1 MLLAI
6 DFETYFDSD
15 CTLKKLNYI
24 QYLNHPK
31 FEVLGAAVLADDRHE
46 FLTHDELVDFLD
58 DLDPSET
65 DVLAYNTLFD
75 GCILAWRYGFK
86 PRKWLDALSMARGAL
101 ALPSHSLDA
110 VAQYFGLPSKKA
122 ATFKGKTWSEL
133 TFEEQR
139 ELSDYAEHDVW
150 LCHEIYDKL
159 MPYPQDELDLIDL
172 TIRMFV
178 EPRLELDLPL
188 ANELLLEQRT
198 HKETLREA
206 SGLTSTQL
214 SSNKQLAELIKERYQ
229 LDPPTKIS
237 PTTGKETWAFSKN
250 DPEFEAFHASA
261 PPELKSLL
269 DARIAIKS
277 TIEETRLETLIETQE
292 FVGKIPAQLV
302 YHGAHTGRWSSSGG
316 TNLLNLP
323 KKSRIRN
330 TLIAPPDH
338 VLLIA
343 DSASIEARVL
353 AWFAEQED
361 LIEIFHNKGD
371 PYKHMASAIYN
382 TPIDQITKE
391 QRNVGKQAVLGCI
404 AAGELVLTREKGR
417 IPIERVTTEHTVWDG
432 VTWVHHDGV
441 VYQGVKK
448 VIYHDGLWATP
459 DHKVYLENNESDQI
473 TLQEAK
479 DANEPL
485 WSISNMHLLHDIP
498 TPRQSPVYDILNAGP
513 RHRFTVSDCLVS
525 NCGYGMGANKFHA
538 TAAKAG
544 VILSDEEAARIVQI
558 YRQTNNKIKNLWYLL
573 NDKLPT
579 IAEGPATSGFF
590 VTHNEYKCVTFE
602 KNAIRLPN
610 GLTLKYP
617 NLRVN
622 DEGEWIYGDN
632 RKIYAGAMAENIVQA
647 LARIVIGE
655 QALRAHREVA
665 PVVLLV
671 HDEIV
676 CVAPKQSAKTELEQL
691 LEIMRTP
698 PTWAPDLPLD
708 AEGEVSAFYKK

>member
-110 VAQYFGLPSKKA
+110 VAQHFGLPQKKA

-139 ELSDYAEHDVW
+139 ELRDYARHDVW
-150 LCHEIYDKL
+150 LCHEIYNRL

-172 TIRMFV
+172 TVRMFV
-178 EPRLELDLPL
+178 EPRLELDLSL
-188 ANELLLEQRT
+188 AHTLLEEQKT
-198 HKETLREA
+198 KKEALRKA
-206 SGLTSTQL
+206 TGLTSTQL

-292 FVGKIPAQLV
+292 FVGKIPAQLI

-316 TNLLNLP
+316 CNLLNLP
-323 KKSRIRN
+323 KNSRIRN
-330 TLIAPPDH
+330 TLIAPPGH

-361 LIEIFHNKGD
+361 LIEIFHNKDD
-371 PYKHMASAIYN
+371 PYRQMASAIYN
-382 TPIDQITKE
+382 TPIDKITKE
-391 QRNVGKQAVLGCI
+391 QRNVGKQARLGC
-404 AAGELVLTREKGR
+404 
-417 IPIERVTTEHTVWDG
+417 
-432 VTWVHHDGV
+432 
-441 VYQGVKK
+441 
-448 VIYHDGLWATP
+448 
-459 DHKVYLENNESDQI
+459 
-473 TLQEAK
+473 
-479 DANEPL
+479 
-485 WSISNMHLLHDIP
+485 
-498 TPRQSPVYDILNAGP
+498 
-513 RHRFTVSDCLVS
+513 
-525 NCGYGMGANKFHA
+525 GYSMGAPKFRT

-544 VILSDEEAARIVQI
+544 VILSDEEAERIVRI
-558 YRQTNNKIKNLWYLL
+558 YRQTNNKIKSLWYFLD
-573 NDKLPT
+573 DKLQP
-579 IAEGPATSGFF
+579 IAEGPTTNGFF
-590 VTHNEYKCVTFE
+590 VTHNDYKCITFE

-617 NLRVN
+617 NLHTN
-622 DEGEWIYGDN
+622 DEGEWIYGDK
-632 RKIYAGAMAENIVQA
+632 RKIYAGALCENITQA
-647 LARIVIGE
+647 LANIVIGK

-665 PVVLLV
+665 PVVLPV

-676 CVAPKQSAKTELEQL
+676 CVTPKQGAEAKLEHL

-698 PTWAPDLPLD
+698 PAWAPDLPLD